1 MSQGGKTQLTSRKE
15 IIPQVGKKASRVGLA
30 GQFLSARA
38 PMCVIVDRGV
48 LQGTPKCVAFTMAP
62 SVASQYVCNA
72 RENDSAQVVDGKWR
86 VVPARQCEKMTAHSA
101 QHVYQVTP
109 VDSAPVTTCV
119 TSAYTH
125 CPRGYDVRV

>member
-1 MSQGGKTQLTSRKE
+1 MDFRSAIRKEIMRRLASQKETTCKSEKTPVASRKSMSQGGKTQLASRKE
-15 IIPQVGKKASRVGLA
+15 TIPQVGKKPSRVGLA

-72 RENDSAQVVDGKWR
+72 RENDSAQVVDGKW
-86 VVPARQCEKMTAHSA
+86 
-101 QHVYQVTP
+101 
-109 VDSAPVTTCV
+109 
-119 TSAYTH
+119 
-125 CPRGYDVRV
+125 